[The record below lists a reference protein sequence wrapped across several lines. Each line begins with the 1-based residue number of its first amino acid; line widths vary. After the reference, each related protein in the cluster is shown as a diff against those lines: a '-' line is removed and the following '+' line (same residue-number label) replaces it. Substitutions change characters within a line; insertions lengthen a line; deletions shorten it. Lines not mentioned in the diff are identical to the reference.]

1 MPCVLSPPSSIC
13 TLATEMCQFGGGG
26 LPIHMSPLPTPHNQP
41 LQCGQCGTGL
51 GGRGGCR
58 MSPSR
63 CVPIRSPPK
72 AVCCK
77 DHQHCCPR
85 GYTCNA
91 ATQSCEKL
99 LAATPLRFPVP
110 AGPPLSP
117 PRPVATIPADT
128 ARACPPGQRC
138 CRSKDGS
145 WARCPFA
152 QVSGWHFG
160 GGGHGGEGGAVS
172 PPMSPIA
179 PLCRAPAVRTGV
191 AAAPLGTAAPGG
203 DASAGPSAGTS
214 GGASPAGR
222 CCDLPRDR
230 GHRLDVP
237 HRIKGF

>member
-1 MPCVLSPPSSIC
+1 MGCW
-13 TLATEMCQFGGGG
+13 GGV
-26 LPIHMSPLPTPHNQP
+26 
-41 LQCGQCGTGL
+41 
-51 GGRGGCR
+51 CR
-58 MSPSR
+58 MSPSL
-63 CVPIRSPPK
+63 CVPPSVPPPK

-117 PRPVATIPADT
+117 PRPVATIPGDT
-128 ARACPPGQRC
+128 ARACLPGQRC

-160 GGGHGGEGGAVS
+160 GRGHGGEGGGAVS

-179 PLCRAPAVRTGV
+179 PLRRAPAVRTDV

-222 CCDLPRDR
+222 CCDLPGAGDTCS
-230 GHRLDVP
+230 GPWSGDVP
-237 HRIKGF
+237 RRIKGF

>member
-1 MPCVLSPPSSIC
+1 MPCVLSPPPAPSAPWLWGCAS
-13 TLATEMCQFGGGG
+13 LVGGGFPYTRSSSPP
-26 LPIHMSPLPTPHNQP
+26 PITNHFSGVALGWGGH
-41 LQCGQCGTGL
+41 GVL
-51 GGRGGCR
+51 GGVCR
-58 MSPSR
+58 MSPSL
-63 CVPIRSPPK
+63 CVHPSVPPPK

-117 PRPVATIPADT
+117 PRPVATIPGDT
-128 ARACPPGQRC
+128 ARACLPGQRC

-160 GGGHGGEGGAVS
+160 GRGHGGEGGG
-172 PPMSPIA
+172 
-179 PLCRAPAVRTGV
+179 LC
-191 AAAPLGTAAPGG
+191 
-203 DASAGPSAGTS
+203 
-214 GGASPAGR
+214 
-222 CCDLPRDR
+222 
-230 GHRLDVP
+230 P
-237 HRIKGF
+237 HPCPQLHLSVGLLL

>member
-1 MPCVLSPPSSIC
+1 M
-13 TLATEMCQFGGGG
+13 
-26 LPIHMSPLPTPHNQP
+26 
-41 LQCGQCGTGL
+41 L
-51 GGRGGCR
+51 GGGCR

-63 CVPIRSPPK
+63 CVPIRPPPK

-237 HRIKGF
+237 RRIKGF